1 MLPPRCV
8 HYIGFKDDRYWNA
21 FRIWGGP
28 VMIHR
33 RWDRIAKHDIGPDD
47 VAIFAE
53 GDEHQPLAEYNATD
67 IDERWL

>member
-47 VAIFAE
+47 VAIF
-53 GDEHQPLAEYNATD
+53 G
-67 IDERWL
+67 